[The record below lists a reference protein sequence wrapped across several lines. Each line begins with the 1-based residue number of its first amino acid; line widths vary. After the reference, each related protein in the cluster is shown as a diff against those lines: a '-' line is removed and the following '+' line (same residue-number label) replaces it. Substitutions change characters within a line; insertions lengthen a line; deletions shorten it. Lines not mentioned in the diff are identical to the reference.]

1 MNCLEKVNSL
11 DYNLTLYT
19 PMNNDAV
26 LSKARVHW
34 CGNSVTVAETSREL
48 PMLVEGAS
56 WSLFRID
63 DTHSRLLLIDPG
75 YVSPSK
81 IKARIMLQNARP
93 ITAPDILTGEEIE
106 TGKDI
111 ITIEVPAG
119 SMRFIDFEYL
129 NR

>member
-1 MNCLEKVNSL
+1 
-11 DYNLTLYT
+11 
-19 PMNNDAV
+19 
-26 LSKARVHW
+26 
-34 CGNSVTVAETSREL
+34 
-48 PMLVEGAS
+48 MLVEGAS

-93 ITAPDILTGEEIE
+93 IKATDIHTGEEIE

>member
-48 PMLVEGAS
+48 PMLVEIGRA
-56 WSLFRID
+56 
-63 DTHSRLLLIDPG
+63 H
-75 YVSPSK
+75 V
-81 IKARIMLQNARP
+81 
-93 ITAPDILTGEEIE
+93 
-106 TGKDI
+106 
-111 ITIEVPAG
+111 
-119 SMRFIDFEYL
+119 
-129 NR
+129 

>member
-93 ITAPDILTGEEIE
+93 IKATDILTGEE
-106 TGKDI
+106 
-111 ITIEVPAG
+111 
-119 SMRFIDFEYL
+119 
-129 NR
+129 